1 MWLNNEIIEL
11 EVIFFLKNTVSK
23 KKLCFNLNKNNFNT
37 FEFYPNTF

>member
-1 MWLNNEIIEL
+1 MCLNNKIIEL
-11 EVIFFLKNTVSK
+11 EVIFKKNTVSK